1 MKRRVEASRA
11 GGSWGKVLL
20 SGLVGLGVPLV
31 LRGVSRS
38 GQRSHGSPVT
48 VGAVAGVLGALL
60 GGGFVRRTPEEPSLP
75 ASRPAPS
82 QRLERVPAEPVEH
95 HTSLDEAPEPRR
107 GPNGRERIWL
117 TADSEAFVH

>member
-1 MKRRVEASRA
+1 MKRKAEARGT

-60 GGGFVRRTPEEPSLP
+60 GGGFVRRVREEPAL
-75 ASRPAPS
+75 PAPS
-82 QRLERVPAEPVEH
+82 QRLEVVPDTEVEPRATRE
-95 HTSLDEAPEPRR
+95 EAPELRR

-117 TADSEAFVH
+117 IADSEAAAH